1 MNIILFYITAVL
13 YTLSTAVYTVY
24 LITHRRGTLKG
35 GKYLLIA
42 GFVFHIF
49 TVIARF
55 FEAGYTPL
63 TNLYESLSFFA
74 LLLILLFLIFEE
86 RYRIEILGSFVA
98 PLSLLLII
106 TASLFPKEIAP
117 IPPSLQGA
125 LLPIHVT
132 FALLGNAFFALAAC
146 AGVMY
151 LIQEHYIKRRKLGS
165 LYFILPS
172 LEVLDELNRRCLI
185 YGFPLLTIGIIT
197 GSIWAESVWGTYWSW
212 DPKQVGSL
220 ITWLLYA
227 ILLHG
232 RLTVGWRGRRA
243 ALYAIGAFA
252 ILISSYLVINL
263 LSLGAHVFY

>member
-1 MNIILFYITAVL
+1 MNITLFYITAFL
-13 YTLSTAVYTVY
+13 YALSTFVYIVH
-24 LITHRRGTLKG
+24 LITHRRTALKW
-35 GKYLLIA
+35 GKHLLTS
-42 GFVFHIF
+42 GFVFHIL
-49 TVIARF
+49 TVIVRF

-74 LLLILLFLIFEE
+74 LLLVLLFLIFEE
-86 RYRIEILGSFVA
+86 RYKIEVLGSFVA
-98 PLSLLLII
+98 PLSLLLIT
-106 TASLFPKEIAP
+106 TASFLPKEIGP
-117 IPPSLQGA
+117 IPPALQGV
-125 LLPIHVT
+125 LLPIHVA

-146 AGVMY
+146 VSLMY
-151 LIQEHYIKRRKLGS
+151 LIQEHYIKKRKLGS

-197 GSIWAESVWGTYWSW
+197 GSIWAEAVWGAYWSW
-212 DPKQVGSL
+212 DPRQIGSL

-232 RLTVGWRGRRA
+232 RLTVGWRGRKA
-243 ALYAIGAFA
+243 ALYAIGAFT
-252 ILISSYLVINL
+252 ILISSYLIVNL